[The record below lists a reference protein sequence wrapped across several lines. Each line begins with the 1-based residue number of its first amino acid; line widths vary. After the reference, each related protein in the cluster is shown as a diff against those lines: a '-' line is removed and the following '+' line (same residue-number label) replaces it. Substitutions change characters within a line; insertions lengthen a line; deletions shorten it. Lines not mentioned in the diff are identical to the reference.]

1 DESTTGIG
9 GLNCFEWCALVAK
22 SDHGQVAHIER
33 ARQIADAD
41 IQRSRKRVISDIRS
55 IVTCAACTGDDG
67 YAELVVQS
75 GDPRDVNRLAIEQGL
90 TARDAPARAADGR
103 SRGLRV
109 RPAIEQ
115 AKDDR
120 RETIVKRIETEIRP
134 VDV

>member
-1 DESTTGIG
+1 MEIWRAAGECPQNWTLHAPDILPSSSDESTTGIG

-55 IVTCAACTGDDG
+55 IVTCAACTADDG

-75 GDPRDVNRLAIEQGL
+75 GDPRDVNRLVIEQGL
-90 TARDAPARAADGR
+90 TARDAPARAADG
-103 SRGLRV
+103 
-109 RPAIEQ
+109 
-115 AKDDR
+115 
-120 RETIVKRIETEIRP
+120 
-134 VDV
+134 